1 AWMATTAALFL
12 FAPRTAHAESTAFEL
27 AWSAPPECPSGKEIV
42 DATRARLGASR
53 SDEPPALLVQG
64 TVTPEDGGFLVA
76 LAMKDTSGNPVGRRQ
91 VRVEGP
97 TCSAVADA
105 TALVLAMIIAARP
118 RGASPAVPL
127 PDAPPPSVP
136 VDSDS
141 PAPPPPPPRR
151 PEAAPLPP
159 PPRRLVVGAAALVSR
174 GVLPSMGAGLA
185 LRATYAP
192 VPLFLLGI
200 ETSFEAGGSV
210 EDATSEVR
218 FMFAGGSALAGIQ
231 VVRGA
236 RVEIILTLNAR
247 AGVIRTSGTGFR
259 SMQDGMRA
267 IALAGPG
274 VLLRAKLAS
283 SWFVEALPQA
293 EAVLVRDRFHI
304 RDGETVY
311 PIHRPAPV
319 AGRFSLGIAYEF
331 R

>member
-1 AWMATTAALFL
+1 MATTAAWFL
-12 FAPRTAHAESTAFEL
+12 FTPCTAHAEPTAFEL
-27 AWSAPPECPSGKEIV
+27 AWSAPAECPSGKEIV

-53 SDEPPALLVQG
+53 SDEPAAILVQG

-97 TCSAVADA
+97 SCSAVADA

-118 RGASPAVPL
+118 RGPAPVPR
-127 PDAPPPSVP
+127 PDAPSPSSGP
-136 VDSDS
+136 VDSEL
-141 PAPPPPPPRR
+141 PAPPPPPPQR
-151 PEAAPLPP
+151 PEAPPLPP
-159 PPRRLVVGAAALVSR
+159 PPRRLVLGAAALVSR
-174 GVLPSMGAGLA
+174 GVLPSMGAGIA

-200 ETSFEAGGSV
+200 EASFEAGGSV
-210 EDATSEVR
+210 QDATSEVR

-236 RVEIILTLNAR
+236 RVELILTLNAR
-247 AGVIRTSGTGFR
+247 AGAIRTSGTGFR

-267 IALAGPG
+267 IALVGPG

-283 SWFVEALPQA
+283 SLFVEALPQV

-304 RDGETVY
+304 RDGESVY